1 LTEPNAGTDL
11 QALTTKATRV
21 GDKYVIE
28 GAKTWISNS
37 IEGQV
42 VALLCKTDPSA
53 QPRYK
58 GMSILI
64 TQTKNPETMEDL
76 ANVTNG
82 TRAMSVTLSS
92 VWWAGKR
99 AKASSWPQVV

>member
-1 LTEPNAGTDL
+1 MPGTDL

-21 GDKYVIE
+21 GDKYVVE

-37 IEGQV
+37 IEGQC

-58 GMSILI
+58 GMSMLI
-64 TQTKNPETMEDL
+64 TPDQRTRKPCKTCL
-76 ANVTNG
+76 A
-82 TRAMSVTLSS
+82 
-92 VWWAGKR
+92 
-99 AKASSWPQVV
+99 